1 MWGSGVLTAVS
12 QVPRHQRSQMFGTFT
27 YTYTVRPATKFVT
40 VTQVGRGAFPT
51 RTNYGYY
58 DYMGHSVRGL
68 IFLGLFCPG
77 HYVRGALCPVF
88 GSAVIASIICVG
100 PAVYY
105 RRQQKSACDSQS
117 AYHSSIRVQDM
128 QKSEMDLGQIF
139 SHFCL
144 GVAEE
149 DVQKHGAQHCSKT

>member
-40 VTQVGRGAFPT
+40 VTHVGRGAFPT

-88 GSAVIASIICVG
+88 GSAVIASIICVLCRACCLLPSATEKRMRQSVNLSFVYSCSGYAKVRNGSG
-100 PAVYY
+100 PNF
-105 RRQQKSACDSQS
+105 QPLLPG
-117 AYHSSIRVQDM
+117 SS
-128 QKSEMDLGQIF
+128 
-139 SHFCL
+139 
-144 GVAEE
+144 
-149 DVQKHGAQHCSKT
+149 